1 MRRTTVGALLAAAL
15 LAGPAAATAAAQVPV
30 AERAS
35 VVQAAPDRV
44 PAVDDRDKDDD
55 GGGGGWG
62 LWGLA
67 GLLGLLGLLPRRSKG
82 HTAGGPR
89 SSPGTG
95 GGAHP
100 TDRI

>member
-1 MRRTTVGALLAAAL
+1 MRRTTVGALLAATL

-35 VVQAAPDRV
+35 VVQAVPDRV
-44 PAVDDRDKDDD
+44 PAVDDRDKDD